1 MSDEHTLPEVKLPE
15 VASLAQKPETDI
27 QILEDMNRA
36 LAQKPV
42 TPIDDV
48 EKSLSTFVDDA
59 FNMTRSEFEF
69 QKQVQDH
76 ILTRLDKFTENQL
89 IALVS
94 NSGVNSADKI
104 AKTMNPWVQLATAR
118 QQAQIQA
125 ESAERTAAIQT
136 GNGPVV
142 SMAGSALKEVNRSAS
157 KEVLQGM
164 DALSKIL
171 EFAVASA
178 KKENEPEAQE
188 ADEKSNG
195 E

>member
-48 EKSLSTFVDDA
+48 EKSLSAFVDDA

-142 SMAGSALKEVNRSAS
+142 SMAGSAMKEVNRSAS

-178 KKENEPEAQE
+178 KKESETELKDGATPQ
-188 ADEKSNG
+188 G

>member
-1 MSDEHTLPEVKLPE
+1 MSDPVDNDIVLLETMKENLEKPVQKSQLDKVED
-15 VASLAQKPETDI
+15 SLAK
-27 QILEDMNRA
+27 
-36 LAQKPV
+36 
-42 TPIDDV
+42 
-48 EKSLSTFVDDA
+48 FVDDSFDIA
-59 FNMTRSEFEF
+59 RAEFEF
-69 QKQVQDH
+69 QKAIQAEIVAN
-76 ILTRLDKFTENQL
+76 RLNTMTDNQI
-89 IALVS
+89 IALIS
-94 NSGVNSADKI
+94 NTGVNSADKI

-125 ESAERTAAIQT
+125 ESAERTAVIQT

-178 KKENEPEAQE
+178 KKENEPDAKE
-188 ADEKSNG
+188 ADEKPKG

>member
-1 MSDEHTLPEVKLPE
+1 
-15 VASLAQKPETDI
+15 
-27 QILEDMNRA
+27 
-36 LAQKPV
+36 
-42 TPIDDV
+42 
-48 EKSLSTFVDDA
+48 
-59 FNMTRSEFEF
+59 
-69 QKQVQDH
+69 
-76 ILTRLDKFTENQL
+76 
-89 IALVS
+89 
-94 NSGVNSADKI
+94 
-104 AKTMNPWVQLATAR
+104 MNPWVQLATAR

-142 SMAGSALKEVNRSAS
+142 SMTGSALKEVNRSAS

-178 KKENEPEAQE
+178 KKENEPEAKE
-188 ADEKSNG
+188 ADEKPNG

>member
-15 VASLAQKPETDI
+15 VVSLAQKPETDI

-48 EKSLSTFVDDA
+48 EKSLSAFVDDA

-178 KKENEPEAQE
+178 KKENEPETKE
-188 ADEKSNG
+188 DEKPNG